1 MAGIDDVFGDLFASV
16 DAVVLF
22 SPSGSYYERFVAV
35 EDLDVVVVGTEN
47 AVSAET
53 FVELPS
59 SSRTSP
65 SGSDSDSRVRSN
77 RA

>member
-1 MAGIDDVFGDLFASV
+1 
-16 DAVVLF
+16 
-22 SPSGSYYERFVAV
+22 VAV

-53 FVELPS
+53 FVELPEFEDIS
-59 SSRTSP
+59 ERIRF
-65 SGSDSDSRVRSN
+65 DSRVRSN